1 MFIGS
6 INKLK
11 HGMTSYKTRIS
22 SYGNPT
28 GCMAGTRVKILADLE
43 AWALDDISSK
53 VYWIAGMAGTG
64 KSTILQSLCEIL
76 DGKNML
82 GGSFFCSRGSENA
95 RNARLIVP
103 TIAHSLA
110 STSPCIKSEV
120 VKAIENDPE
129 LAEPTYINLVDQFN
143 KLIREPIQVSVGNSV
158 KTYKIIVIDAVDEC
172 TDLQL
177 VSSLIQLILESA
189 SAIPLKVVI
198 ASRDEPLIRR
208 AFTSLPRL
216 RTAFYLH
223 EADKDVVKGDIR
235 IYLETSLAKIKADH
249 DHTSDALDTWPPQS
263 EISALLD
270 RSGTLFIYAATAIR
284 YISQGGPLYRSRLS
298 AMANQNIKSASKLQT
313 STIDGLYEHIL
324 DQACESKEEN
334 EVIPMRQ
341 LTSMIVF
348 LRNPL
353 SIQAISSLSEID
365 AHVYLSPLT
374 SVIHLPTHKEAAV
387 TPFHASFPD
396 FVTDPT
402 RCSRKRDPPFCALV
416 ASEGHEMLALKC
428 LEEMNRSLKYNIC
441 GVSKELTVSRRGT
454 TNSPDSRTKISE
466 VLKYSCLYWASHFFE
481 AQLSGVDLIDAL
493 DTFLHKHLLHWIECL
508 SVLGELRTGVL
519 SLKSTGTALI
529 VSDSS

>member
-1 MFIGS
+1 MFIDS
-6 INKLK
+6 IDKLN
-11 HGMTSYKTRIS
+11 HEMTSYKTRHS
-22 SYGNPT
+22 SYGSPT
-28 GCMAGTRVKILADLE
+28 GCMAGTRIKILEDLE
-43 AWALDDISSK
+43 AWALDDLSSK
-53 VYWIAGMAGTG
+53 VYWIVGMAGTG
-64 KSTILQSLCEIL
+64 KSTILHTLCEIL
-76 DGKNML
+76 DKKNIL

-120 VKAIENDPE
+120 IKAIENDPK
-129 LAEPTYINLVDQFN
+129 LAEPTFIKLVDQFN
-143 KLIREPIQVSVGNSV
+143 KLIRVPIQVSMGEAV
-158 KTYKIIVIDAVDEC
+158 KTCKIIVIDAIDEC

-189 SAIPLKVVI
+189 STIPLKVFI
-198 ASRDEPLIRR
+198 ASRDEPLIRC
-208 AFTSLPRL
+208 AFISLPRL

-235 IYLETSLAKIKADH
+235 IYLKTSLAKIKADH
-249 DHTSDALDTWPPQS
+249 GHTLDTWPPHS
-263 EISALLD
+263 EFSALLD
-270 RSGTLFIYAATAIR
+270 RCETLFIYAATAIR
-284 YISQGGPLYRSRLS
+284 YISQGGPLYKSRLS
-298 AMANQNIKSASKLQT
+298 AMANRGIKSSKLQT

-324 DQACESKEEN
+324 DQACASREES

-341 LTSMIVF
+341 LVSMIVF

-353 SIQAISSLSEID
+353 PIRSISSLSEID
-365 AHVYLSPLT
+365 AHLYLSALT
-374 SVIHLPTHKEAAV
+374 SVIHVPTDEEAAV

-416 ASEGHEMLALKC
+416 ASECHEMLALKC
-428 LEEMNRSLKYNIC
+428 LEQMNRLLKYNIC
-441 GVSKELTVSRRGT
+441 EVPKELTVSRSGT
-454 TNSPDSRTKISE
+454 TNSPDNRRKIPDA
-466 VLKYSCLYWASHFFE
+466 LKYSCMYWASHFFE

-508 SVLGELRTGVL
+508 SELGELQTGIP
-519 SLKSTGTALI
+519 SLRSAATALS
-529 VSDSS
+529 VSDPSF